1 MAYKKWI
8 IADADKER
16 ASEVSEKFNIDPF
29 VAFLLVSRGIRED
42 IDVSDFLASSCE
54 FSDPCDRTFLASR
67 NFLCLLI

>member
-29 VAFLLVSRGIRED
+29 VAFLLVSEKILTFPISWPHPVNFQIRL
-42 IDVSDFLASSCE
+42 S
-54 FSDPCDRTFLASR
+54 
-67 NFLCLLI
+67 